1 MAETALPQA
10 MELCLHSPQAHHC
23 TMDLGKLFGAEL
35 EQAAT
40 PLTGRVDEVITRIK
54 RVEIL
59 LVSIDDRLKQLQP
72 LVDLLRKFRL
82 I

>member
-10 MELCLHSPQAHHC
+10 MELYLHFPQAYPT